1 MSRPLR
7 VAIVVATKDRPA
19 ELARMW
25 DSLRRQTRTPDEVV
39 IVDASREGE
48 SLPTLDPGPIRLIRH
63 RAAAPSASRQR
74 NQGLGAVDPAAD
86 LIGFL
91 DDDAEIEPE
100 GLERMLTFWNSADA
114 RVGGASFAMRN
125 HPAMAWT
132 AAKRTPLAE
141 IAGLYSRRPGA
152 VTAAGF
158 QTMIGVPDVTG
169 FADWL
174 PSGACLWRRE
184 VFSRF
189 RFDEWF
195 RGYSYLEDLDF
206 SYRVGKQY
214 RLAVVAD
221 AGYFHYPAAEGRGNG
236 YEFGVREVLN
246 RLYFV
251 RKNPELS
258 VPKCYAA
265 LALRCLMS
273 VTSGFRELSPNYF
286 LRAFGNVVGLARSSR
301 VLSSRGAVKR
311 IGGTA

>member
-1 MSRPLR
+1 MTQPLR
-7 VAIVVATKDRPA
+7 VAFVVATKDRPG

-25 DSLRRQTRTPDEVV
+25 DSLRRQTRPPDEVV
-39 IVDASREGE
+39 IVDASTKGDMPPR
-48 SLPTLDPGPIRLIRH
+48 LDPGPIRLKWL
-63 RAAAPSASRQR
+63 RAEAPSASRQR
-74 NQGLGAVDPAAD
+74 NQGLAAVGPGAD
-86 LIGFL
+86 LVGFL
-91 DDDAEIEPE
+91 DDDAVIEPE
-100 GLERMLTFWNSADA
+100 GLERMMTFWSSADA
-114 RVGGASFAMRN
+114 RVGGAAFAMRN
-125 HPAMAWT
+125 HPVPAWT
-132 AAKRTPLAE
+132 VLKRTPLAE
-141 IAGLYSRRPGA
+141 NAGLYSRRRGT

-158 QTMIGVPDVTG
+158 QTMIGVPDGTE

-184 VFSRF
+184 VFTRF

-206 SYRVGKQY
+206 SYSVGKHY

-246 RLYFV
+246 RVYFV

-258 VPKCYAA
+258 LFKCYLA

-273 VTSGFRELSPNYF
+273 VTSGFREQRPGYF
-286 LRAFGNVVGLARSSR
+286 LRAFGNVIGMARSSLVRLRSGNGSR
-301 VLSSRGAVKR
+301 V
-311 IGGTA
+311 GGIA

>member
-1 MSRPLR
+1 MSSPLR
-7 VAIVVATKDRPA
+7 VTFVVATKDRPA

-25 DSLRRQTRTPDEVV
+25 DSLRRQTRPPDEVV
-39 IVDASREGE
+39 IVDASVGGE
-48 SLPTLDPGPIRLIRH
+48 SLPGVDPGPIRLKRLH
-63 RAAAPSASRQR
+63 AEAPSASRQR
-74 NQGLGAVDPAAD
+74 NQGLGAVGAEAG

-91 DDDAEIEPE
+91 DDDAVIEPE
-100 GLERMLTFWNSADA
+100 GLERMTAFWDSADA
-114 RVGGASFAMRN
+114 RVGGAAFTMRN
-125 HPAMAWT
+125 HPPMAWT
-132 AAKRTPLAE
+132 AAKKTSFAE
-141 IAGLYSRRPGA
+141 SAGLYSRRPGT

-158 QTMIGVPDVTG
+158 QTMIGIPEGTQ

-206 SYRVGKQY
+206 SYRVGKEY

-221 AGYFHYPAAEGRGNG
+221 AGYYHYPAAEGRGDG

-246 RLYFV
+246 RVYFV
-251 RKNPELS
+251 RKNPEMSLS
-258 VPKCYAA
+258 KCYAA

-273 VTSGFRELSPNYF
+273 AASGFRELNPGYF
-286 LRAFGNVVGLARSSR
+286 LRAFGNIVGMARS
-301 VLSSRGAVKR
+301 VGGA
-311 IGGTA
+311 

>member
-1 MSRPLR
+1 MTQALR
-7 VAIVVATKDRPA
+7 VAFVVATKDRPA

-25 DSLRRQTRTPDEVV
+25 DSLCGQTRPPDEVV
-39 IVDASREGE
+39 IVDASANGE
-48 SLPTLDPGPIRLIRH
+48 MPPRLDPGPIRLKRL
-63 RAAAPSASRQR
+63 RAEAASASRQR
-74 NQGLGAVDPAAD
+74 NQGLAAVGPEAD

-91 DDDAEIEPE
+91 DDDAVIETE
-100 GLERMLTFWNSADA
+100 GLERMMTYWSTASAC
-114 RVGGASFAMRN
+114 VGGAAFVMRN
-125 HPAMAWT
+125 HPTMAWT

-141 IAGLYSRRPGA
+141 SAGLYSRRRGT

-158 QTMIGVPDVTG
+158 QTMIGVPDGTE

-206 SYRVGKQY
+206 SYRVGKHY

-246 RLYFV
+246 RVYFV

-258 VPKCYAA
+258 LPKCYAA

-273 VTSGFRELSPNYF
+273 VTSGFRELRASYF
-286 LRAFGNVVGLARSSR
+286 MRAFGNVIGMARSSLVR
-301 VLSSRGAVKR
+301 LGRGNGNGVGEIA
-311 IGGTA
+311 